1 MIEKFSLQRSMTDK
15 NVSLLLEELYSVK
28 GNYLI
33 IADENWAQTN
43 WTDLASRCQCELH
56 IISNRYDVA
65 QQAEAAGLSVTFNDL
80 DFSHLENHYYDGI
93 LFRVCK
99 ERASSH
105 HVINH
110 AFHLL
115 KPQGSLLL
123 SGNKNDGI
131 KAYVKNACN
140 LFGDRTAAKKNGNN
154 YLAIVTLYPAEK
166 EPLDDKSYA
175 KTRNIAIIENV
186 SLRSKPGIFGWEKV
200 DRGSA
205 FLVEHLPLF
214 LERFPQPPKSLLD
227 LGCGY
232 GYLCSHATEF
242 GIEQITATDN
252 NAAALLATTEN
263 FQTTSSEVQVIA
275 SDAGDTIS
283 QRFDTIWCN
292 PPFHQGFA
300 VDGDMSS
307 KFLAASRRLLAPGG
321 HALFVVNTFIPLE
334 QKAKKYFRSIQVLEK
349 NSSFK
354 LIALSN

>member
-1 MIEKFSLQRSMTDK
+1 MIETFSLQRSMIDK
-15 NVSLLLEELYSVK
+15 NVSLLLEQLYLFK

-33 IADENWAQTN
+33 VADENWAQAN
-43 WTDLASRCQCELH
+43 WTDIANRCQCGLH
-56 IISNRYDVA
+56 IISNRYDIA
-65 QQAEAAGLSVTFNDL
+65 QQAKAAGLSVTFNDL
-80 DFSHLENHYYDGI
+80 DFSQLENHYYDGV

-105 HVINH
+105 HVINQS
-110 AFHLL
+110 FRLL

-123 SGNKNDGI
+123 SGDKNDGI

-154 YLAIVTLYPAEK
+154 YLATITLYPSEK
-166 EPLDDKSYA
+166 APLDDKSYA
-175 KTRNIAIIENV
+175 KTRDIGSLEDL

-214 LERFPQPPKSLLD
+214 LERFEQPPESLLD

-232 GYLCSHATEF
+232 GYLCSHAAQF
-242 GIEQITATDN
+242 GIGQITATDN

-263 FQTTSSEVQVIA
+263 FQTTSAEVQVIA

-307 KFLAASRRLLAPGG
+307 KFLEASKRLLAPRG

-334 QKAKKYFRSIQVLEK
+334 QKAKKYFRSIQVLAK

-354 LIALSN
+354 LIALGH